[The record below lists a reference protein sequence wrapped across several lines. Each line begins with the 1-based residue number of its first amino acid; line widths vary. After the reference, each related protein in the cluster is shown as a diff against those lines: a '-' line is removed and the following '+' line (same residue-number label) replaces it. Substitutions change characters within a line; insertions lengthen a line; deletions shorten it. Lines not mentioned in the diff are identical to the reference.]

1 MKMSRRAL
9 RMERHHK
16 RGGSEH
22 AEMNLTALM
31 DIFTLLVFFLLVN
44 VATGETLPN
53 AKSVKLPE
61 SVAENKPKETLI
73 VVVNDKDIIVHGR
86 KIADVPTVLRAN
98 SDLIQPLKEELEL
111 QTRMLVN
118 RPVGSEPFNGEI
130 TIMGDR
136 EIPYR
141 LLKKIMTTCV
151 QAQYGNIKLA
161 VTQRASAKG

>member
-16 RGGSEH
+16 RGGGEH
-22 AEMNLTALM
+22 TDMNLTALM

-73 VVVNDKDIIVHGR
+73 VVVNDQDIVVQGR
-86 KIADVPTVLRAN
+86 KIADVAAVLGAN
-98 SDLIQPLKEELEL
+98 SDLIQPLKEELQL

-118 RPVGSEPFNGEI
+118 RPAGSEPFNGEI

-161 VTQRASAKG
+161 VTQKVPAKG